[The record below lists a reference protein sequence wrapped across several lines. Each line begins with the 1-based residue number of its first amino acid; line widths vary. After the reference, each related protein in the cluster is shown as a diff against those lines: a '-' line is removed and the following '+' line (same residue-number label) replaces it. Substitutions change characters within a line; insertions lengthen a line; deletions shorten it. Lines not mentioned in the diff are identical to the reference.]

1 MGAWRSVEVTG
12 EIDQLIQ
19 AWLEFDE
26 ALRMRQG
33 FNEERL
39 ARLKEALRG
48 CAASWESLDA
58 LPRAGVN
65 ILVDIFPATESNAD
79 LYDKDVSDRIMQ
91 AAFELQE
98 LVGECVALPVD

>member
-1 MGAWRSVEVTG
+1 MGARRSVKVTG

-19 AWLEFDE
+19 TWLAFDKT
-26 ALRMRQG
+26 LRMRRG
-33 FNEERL
+33 LKEELL
-39 ARLKEALRG
+39 ARLKEALRE

-58 LPRAGVN
+58 LPRAGMN

-79 LYDKDVSDRIMQ
+79 LYDRDVSDRIMQ

-98 LVGECVALPVD
+98 LVGECVAMPVD

>member
-1 MGAWRSVEVTG
+1 MGAWRSVVVTG

-26 ALRMRQG
+26 TLRMRQG
-33 FNEERL
+33 FNEELL
-39 ARLKEALRG
+39 ARLKEALRV
-48 CAASWESLDA
+48 CVVSWESLDA

-98 LVGECVALPVD
+98 LVGECVALPVE

>member
-1 MGAWRSVEVTG
+1 MGARRSVEVTG

-19 AWLEFDE
+19 TWLAFDE

-33 FNEERL
+33 LNEESL
-39 ARLKEALRG
+39 ASLKEALRE
-48 CAASWESLDA
+48 CASSWESLDA

-65 ILVDIFPATESNAD
+65 ILVDIFPATESNAG

-98 LVGECVALPVD
+98 LVGECVALPVE

>member
-12 EIDQLIQ
+12 EIGQLIQ

-33 FNEERL
+33 FNEELL
-39 ARLKEALRG
+39 ARLKEALQG
-48 CAASWESLDA
+48 CAVSWESMDA

-65 ILVDIFPATESNAD
+65 VLVDIFPATESNAD
-79 LYDKDVSDRIMQ
+79 LYDEDVSGRIME